1 MDHIVQAIVLG
12 VLQGLTEFLPV
23 SSSAHLIV
31 VPQWFGWDDPFLDSN
46 AFDVMLHL
54 GTLLALVAYFWGDLW
69 RYLRAWLASLA
80 EARIGA
86 DVDRRLAWLLLIT
99 VIPGA
104 VLGAGGESFFDTF
117 FRQRSP
123 IYIALLL
130 VIGAGFLWLGERQ
143 GDRSR
148 AMAQLRVRDAVV
160 IGLAQALAL
169 FPGLSRSG
177 TTIGTGLLLGLE
189 REAAARFSFLMSV
202 PIIAGAA
209 VWKGRELVAAGIP
222 PADGGPLL
230 AGLAAATLCGLVAIG
245 SLLAW
250 LRRRSTDVF
259 VAYRLAFAAA
269 IVVVLL
275 AR

>member
-1 MDHIVQAIVLG
+1 MDHIIQAIVLG

-54 GTLLALVAYFWGDLW
+54 GTLLALVAYFWADLW

-177 TTIGTGLLLGLE
+177 TTIGAGLLLGLE
-189 REAAARFSFLMSV
+189 REDAARFSFLMSA

-209 VWKGRELVAAGIP
+209 LLQGSQLVGAGIP
-222 PADGGPLL
+222 ADQLGPLVAGML
-230 AGLAAATLCGLVAIG
+230 ASLLFGLLAVS

-250 LRRRSTDVF
+250 LRRRSTDLFIV
-259 VAYRLAFAAA
+259 YRVLFAAA
-269 IVVVLL
+269 IVIILL

>member
-1 MDHIVQAIVLG
+1 MDLIVQAIALG

-80 EARIGA
+80 ARRIGA
-86 DVDRRLAWLLLIT
+86 EADRRMAWLLLIT

-104 VLGAGGESFFDTF
+104 VLGAAGESFFDTF

-130 VIGAGFLWLGERQ
+130 ALGAAFLWLGERQ

-148 AMAQLRVRDAVV
+148 AMAQLGGRDAVL

-177 TTIGTGLLLGLE
+177 TTIGAGLLLGLE
-189 REAAARFSFLMSV
+189 REAAARFSFLMSA

-209 VWKGRELVAAGIP
+209 VWKGRELLAVGIP
-222 PADGGPLL
+222 PADVGPLL
-230 AGLAAATLCGLVAIG
+230 AGLVAAAVCGLLAIG

-259 VAYRLAFAAA
+259 VAYRLLFAAA